1 MKMVIS
7 LPGTSEKKSSDW
19 IHLLGKTSEEIFPLT
34 GEPFASYFF
43 HQEEVLLYDSGDIS
57 TIVLRNGRV
66 VRCDEAADTRRA
78 IRINPSDTIPAMI
91 AGEKK
96 VRGYLKNI
104 SVAGT
109 AFHHSNEAN
118 FTIGSRFVISFALP
132 IEGISRFLEIPCR
145 VHDTRNVTWES
156 ATICLFDHTDTP
168 WKKKILTRYV
178 ELCTI
183 QTKLGLKN
191 PYAKGSCIHSY

>member
-1 MKMVIS
+1 MVSS
-7 LPGTSEKKSSDW
+7 LPDTNVKKTSDW
-19 IHLLGKTSEEIFPLT
+19 KHLLGKTIEEIIPLT

-43 HQEEVLLYDSGDIS
+43 HQEEVFLYDSGGIS
-57 TIVLRNGRV
+57 TIVLRDGRV
-66 VRCDEAADTRRA
+66 VRCDESADTRRA

-91 AGEKK
+91 ADEKK

-118 FTIGSRFVISFALP
+118 FIIGSRLVISFALP

-145 VHDTRNVTWES
+145 VHDNRSVARES
-156 ATICLFDHTDTP
+156 ATICLFDHTDMP
-168 WKKKILTRYV
+168 WKKRILTRYV
-178 ELCTI
+178 ELSSI

-191 PYAKGSCIHSY
+191 PYAKGLSVPS

>member
-1 MKMVIS
+1 MKMVNS
-7 LPGTSEKKSSDW
+7 LPDISVKKTSDW
-19 IHLLGKTSEEIFPLT
+19 KHLLGKTIEEIIPLT

-43 HQEEVLLYDSGDIS
+43 HQEEVFLYDSGGIS
-57 TIVLRNGRV
+57 TIVLRDGQV
-66 VRCDEAADTRRA
+66 VRCDESADTRRA

-118 FTIGSRFVISFALP
+118 FTIGSRLVISFALP

-145 VHDTRNVTWES
+145 VHDSRSVARES
-156 ATICLFDHTDTP
+156 GTICLFDHTDTP
-168 WKKKILTRYV
+168 WKKRILTRYV
-178 ELCTI
+178 ELSKI

-191 PYAKGSCIHSY
+191 PYIKRFSIHSQ